1 MNKMPC
7 YRREGDPSLAWS
19 LDPQS
24 SSGYRSES
32 GSKYR
37 SGSVSGLESLRD
49 PSLCRSLGQSQGQCL
64 DPNPDRSQ
72 THGLGLR
79 FWIWTQTLTRR
90 HGTFCAI
97 AEPLDLI
104 LPHSE
109 MPDPLLSVYLQCFS
123 WVSRTVSGLYKTV
136 SLIPNCS
143 GPQLVEEANLGL
155 HEKWYLHL
163 GQLVLHCLHFR
174 SLRSVIMCYVM
185 LKC

>member
-7 YRREGDPSLAWS
+7 YRREGDQSLAWS
-19 LDPQS
+19 LDPHL
-24 SSGYRSES
+24 
-32 GSKYR
+32 
-37 SGSVSGLESLRD
+37 VTD
-49 PSLCRSLGQSQGQCL
+49 PSRGRSTDQDQCLGWSPCGIQVCRSLGQSQGQCL

-109 MPDPLLSVYLQCFS
+109 MPDPLLSVYLQCFG
-123 WVSRTVSGLYKTV
+123 WVSRKVSGLYKTV

-143 GPQLVEEANLGL
+143 VPQLVEEANLGL